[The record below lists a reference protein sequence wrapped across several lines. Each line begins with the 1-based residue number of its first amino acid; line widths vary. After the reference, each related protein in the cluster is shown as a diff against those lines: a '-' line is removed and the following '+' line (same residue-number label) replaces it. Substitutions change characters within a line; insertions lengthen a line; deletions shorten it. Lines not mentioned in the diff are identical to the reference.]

1 MPENVPQPVPSPGA
15 SARTD
20 PMVGKRLASYEI
32 LSRVAR
38 GGMGVVYR
46 ARHVYIDRI
55 VALKVLDPALAGR
68 QDLIERFR
76 TEAQSLARV
85 EHENVIKVIDILE
98 EQGVH
103 FIVMDFAEGVNLRV
117 LVKEKG
123 PLAGGELL
131 NVARQSAD
139 ALYAAHKQG
148 ILHRDI
154 KPENLILSARG
165 RCKLTDFG
173 LAGDLR
179 LIAEGH
185 EGPLNFGTPA
195 YAAPEVLRRMT
206 PDVRSDIF
214 SWGAT
219 MYHLATGEPP
229 FGATGSQQIQ
239 LRQKQGAE
247 LLESRRPDLPR
258 SMCALIQDCM
268 AFHPEERPENFRE
281 VLGRLPKR
289 VHDSTAEIG
298 APTTGLL
305 TTTAPTEASSPRDFT
320 RLYAAVSALL
330 ALGAII
336 VLAVVIYSRMGDD
349 AAPITPANVAVSNQP
364 ANGPRP
370 RPPQEPPANVPGADG
385 RPPAFTAEEDA
396 YNLAELEART
406 ALSASKYRRA
416 YEAWTGFL
424 NRFPEGALAARAH
437 AARDGLVSKVG
448 ELREAALRAAEDTAR
463 RALEE
468 GRTADALAAWLSVPA
483 ELLEHL
489 YGGENEAMIERVE
502 TRKQAVIT
510 QESNDLAQ
518 LLESAD
524 KLRQA
529 DRLLD
534 ERALLIEFCPP
545 RTEATQDKVNA
556 RLARLGQ
563 LLGARRQRALD
574 HVAAQR
580 KSLGEQRGEAS
591 RRALAGLESLL
602 AEAANRRF
610 EKAAQGIAILM
621 SECGDSLVD
630 KLIEDFGRDLALAAK
645 AERAI
650 ADALERSR
658 RRGGELEVKVHASMS
673 DDGTR
678 SGRLD
683 AYSGKVTG
691 IKGGEFTLAESG
703 GGTRTIKI
711 ALLHFSAVRAM
722 LKDGSADERGALIAW
737 LFAQSKM
744 VEARSEL
751 GRLLKAPGVTDAMAT
766 QLAAMDQGGSLGA
779 APLRWLRF
787 LAARERLLEASAFVA
802 LYGDAALESRMLA
815 AQAAVRR
822 GEPSGAADYLSLVLE
837 AAEREW
843 VGPEVMA
850 QAIALAPSAT
860 TALLKRW
867 VDVESILG
875 RSGLEPYNPEA
886 LVKLAQRMLDENQ
899 VAEARRL
906 ASLALALDASNE
918 TAWLILKR

>member
-1 MPENVPQPVPSPGA
+1 MPENVPQPAPSPGA

-123 PLAGGELL
+123 PLAGTELL

-206 PDVRSDIF
+206 PDVRSDVF

-219 MYHLATGEPP
+219 MYHLSTGEPP

-258 SMCALIQDCM
+258 SLCALIQDCM

-289 VHDSTAEIG
+289 VHESTAEVG

-305 TTTAPTEASSPRDFT
+305 TTTAPTEVSPPRDFT

-330 ALGAII
+330 ALAAIA
-336 VLAVVIYSRMGDD
+336 VLAVVIHSRMGEDD
-349 AAPITPANVAVSNQP
+349 APAAPSNMVAANRPVNAP
-364 ANGPRP
+364 GPRP
-370 RPPQEPPANVPGADG
+370 PLESPANAPGADG

-396 YNLAELEART
+396 FNLAELEART
-406 ALSASKYRRA
+406 ALADRKYRRA
-416 YEAWTGFL
+416 YEAWTVFL
-424 NRFPEGALAARAH
+424 NRFPEGPLAGKAQASRE
-437 AARDGLVSKVG
+437 GLVTQVAG
-448 ELREAALRAAEDTAR
+448 LRDVALRTAEETAR
-463 RALEE
+463 RALDE

-489 YGGENEAMIERVE
+489 YGGENEAMVERVE

-510 QESNDLAQ
+510 QESNDLAR
-518 LLESAD
+518 LLERAD

-534 ERALLIEFCPP
+534 ERDLLVEFCPP
-545 RTEATQDKVNA
+545 RTEATQEKVNA
-556 RLARLGQ
+556 RLSRLGQ
-563 LLGARRQRALD
+563 LLEARRQRAQEQ
-574 HVAAQR
+574 VAVQR
-580 KSLGEQRGEAS
+580 KALGEQRGEAS

-602 AEAANRRF
+602 TEAANRRF
-610 EKAAQGIAILM
+610 EKAAQGVSVLL
-621 SECGDSLVD
+621 SECGDLLVD

-650 ADALERSR
+650 ADALDRLR
-658 RRGGELEVKVHASMS
+658 RRGGELEVKVHASMA

-678 SGRLD
+678 SGRLE
-683 AYSGKVTG
+683 AYSGKVTA

-703 GGTRTIKI
+703 GGTRTVKI

-722 LKDGSADERGALIAW
+722 LKDGSVDERGALIAW
-737 LFAQSKM
+737 LFAQSKL

-751 GRLLKAPGVTDAMAT
+751 GRLLKSPGVTDGMAT
-766 QLAAMDQGGSLGA
+766 QLAAMDQGASLGA
-779 APLRWLRF
+779 VPLRWLRY
-787 LAARERLLEASAFVA
+787 LAAREKLLEPAAFVA
-802 LYGDAALESRMLA
+802 LYGELALESRMLA

-822 GEPSGAADYLSLVLE
+822 GEPSGAAEYLSLALE

-843 VGPEVMA
+843 IHPEVMA
-850 QAIALAPSAT
+850 QAVALVPAPT
-860 TALLKRW
+860 TATLKRW
-867 VDVESILG
+867 VDVESTSG
-875 RSGLEPYNPEA
+875 KSGLEPYNPEA
-886 LVKLAQRMLDENQ
+886 LVQLAQRMLQENQ
-899 VAEARRL
+899 AAEARRL